1 MRDKGTKPSS
11 SMISRLSRDGCFCRL
26 SSRLSSR
33 ASISSCTRPAAVVKP
48 TDIPL
53 LTGGQAQT
61 EGHMGLAGAAVSDGD
76 DILAALDILTAGQ
89 FQHQG
94 LVHRGDGWE
103 VEGVQA
109 LHCRESR
116 RPDAPLHH
124 ALVAVD

>member
-1 MRDKGTKPSS
+1 MLLQVEQPPFVPG
-11 SMISRLSRDGCFCRL
+11 LHQLVHQACGGGE
-26 SSRLSSR
+26 
-33 ASISSCTRPAAVVKP
+33 AHGHPA
-48 TDIPL
+48 

-103 VEGVQA
+103 IEGVQA